1 MERSGTK
8 NMGVKFGQND
18 NLLNFVM
25 TKKQKMKQVYHSN
38 ARTNV
43 HYRSEI
49 HNSILSNEELSFQYN
64 VSISTISKWKNRIT
78 FEDKSSRPNS
88 IIYSLSET
96 HQALLVCIRNTT
108 WWALDDIV
116 EMVFLDDPKSK
127 RSAVYRTFA
136 RNGINKVP
144 QKEKDKAQKFK
155 EYEPGY
161 LHIDVTYLPKINGVK
176 YYLFVAIDRATRTL
190 YYKVYNSKT
199 SENTEAF
206 MKECIAFFPFK
217 ITHVLTDN
225 GLEFTNKLLKSKKGS
240 YCAKPSKLDDIC
252 TENNID
258 HRLTKPGTPQ
268 TNGMVERVN
277 GTIKDNT
284 IKKQSFE
291 NIGQINMDLMKFMVY
306 YNLFR
311 RHGGLRRELNVKTPY
326 NAIERW
332 YEIKP
337 EIFNRKPLQFKNKVI
352 ILQSNEASLQQQPCE
367 T

>member
-116 EMVFLDDPKSK
+116 EMVFL
-127 RSAVYRTFA
+127 Y
-136 RNGINKVP
+136 
-144 QKEKDKAQKFK
+144 
-155 EYEPGY
+155 
-161 LHIDVTYLPKINGVK
+161 
-176 YYLFVAIDRATRTL
+176 
-190 YYKVYNSKT
+190 
-199 SENTEAF
+199 
-206 MKECIAFFPFK
+206 
-217 ITHVLTDN
+217 
-225 GLEFTNKLLKSKKGS
+225 
-240 YCAKPSKLDDIC
+240 
-252 TENNID
+252 
-258 HRLTKPGTPQ
+258 
-268 TNGMVERVN
+268 
-277 GTIKDNT
+277 
-284 IKKQSFE
+284 SF
-291 NIGQINMDLMKFMVY
+291 I
-306 YNLFR
+306 
-311 RHGGLRRELNVKTPY
+311 
-326 NAIERW
+326 
-332 YEIKP
+332 
-337 EIFNRKPLQFKNKVI
+337 
-352 ILQSNEASLQQQPCE
+352 
-367 T
+367 